1 MEYPTES
8 IKNVVEALSKLP
20 GIGKKTSL
28 RLTLH
33 LMQKSPQEVEELA
46 TALYNLHKS
55 TFRCKNC
62 NHLSDQEI
70 CNICNDTKRDSH
82 LLCVVEEVGDLLAI
96 EKTGYFKG
104 RYHVLGGKISPL
116 EGIGPNQL
124 SIPQLIKR
132 IQTEEIHEI
141 IMALST
147 TQEGETTAFYL
158 SREILSIN
166 PNITLSHIAKGIPSG
181 ASLEFTDEI
190 TLSKS
195 LIHRS
200 QYSTLNSINS

>member
-8 IKNVVEALSKLP
+8 IKNVVEAFSKLP
-20 GIGKKTSL
+20 GIGKKTAL
-28 RLTLH
+28 RLTLY
-33 LMQKSPQEVEELA
+33 LMQKPAHEVDNFA
-46 TALYNLHKS
+46 NALYNLHKN
-55 TFRCKNC
+55 TYRCQKC

-70 CNICNDTKRDSH
+70 CNICKDPRREEK

-96 EKTGYFKG
+96 EKTGYYKG
-104 RYHVLGGKISPL
+104 KYHVLGGKISPL

-124 SIPQLIKR
+124 SISPLLER
-132 IQTEEIHEI
+132 IQKEDIQEV

-158 SREILSIN
+158 SKEIQSIK
-166 PNITLSHIAKGIPSG
+166 PNILISFIAKGIPSG
-181 ASLEFTDEI
+181 ASLEYTDEL

-195 LIHRS
+195 LIYRS
-200 QYSTLNSINS
+200 EFSTFNAFKS

>member
-1 MEYPTES
+1 MEFPTES
-8 IKNVVEALSKLP
+8 IKNVVEAFSKLP
-20 GIGKKTSL
+20 GIGKKTAL

-33 LMQKSPQEVEELA
+33 LMQKSSIEVDNFA
-46 TALYNLHKS
+46 NALLNLHKN
-55 TFRCKNC
+55 TFRCKKC

-70 CNICNDTKRDSH
+70 CNICLDTKRDNKI
-82 LLCVVEEVGDLLAI
+82 LCVVEEVGDLLAI

-104 RYHVLGGKISPL
+104 KYHVLGGKISPL

-124 SIPQLIKR
+124 SISKLLER
-132 IQTEEIHEI
+132 IQNEDIQEI

-158 SREILSIN
+158 SKEIQSIN
-166 PNITLSHIAKGIPSG
+166 PDIVISLIAKGIPSG
-181 ASLEFTDEI
+181 ASLEFIDEL

-195 LIHRS
+195 LLYRS
-200 QYSTLNSINS
+200 QYSTLNPQKF